1 MSANDR
7 KRASNFS
14 DEEINLVLELMETKW
29 MCIEDKKTDTKTME
43 KKEAAWNSIMND
55 YKARISGNR
64 DLDNIKNLWK
74 RLKQDSKKKNAAAK
88 RNARKT
94 GGGTSSSGQL
104 SPKSERVLSMLP
116 IEQIEPPLASE
127 YDSDALRAVPGEVR

>member
-14 DEEINLVLELMETKW
+14 DEEINLLLELMETKW

-74 RLKQDSKKKNAAAK
+74 RLKQAARRKMRPRNEIRGRQVEGHQAVDSYHQNQKECYLCF
-88 RNARKT
+88 
-94 GGGTSSSGQL
+94 QL
-104 SPKSERVLSMLP
+104 SKLN
-116 IEQIEPPLASE
+116 PL
-127 YDSDALRAVPGEVR
+127 